1 MSSEFTKKRKGKK
14 QKNSKENEISEVNA
28 DNPTFLKKNISIE
41 SGDKKIIRVFN
52 EGKVVVKYEEMH
64 KKTENSKL
72 KTMVIEQDN
81 GLDIGLSDLEDDK
94 DLIVPINIKEKIEK
108 LILKILYDKKSV
120 KSLKIL
126 TGIVLERAVK
136 EKIIISEKHIN
147 LIIHQLN
154 KEQQIQFSQRDGWK
168 IKI

>member
-1 MSSEFTKKRKGKK
+1 
-14 QKNSKENEISEVNA
+14 KNSKENEISEINT
-28 DNPTFLKKNISIE
+28 DNPTFLKKNTSIE
-41 SGDKKIIRVFN
+41 REDKKIIRVLN
-52 EGKVVVKYEEMH
+52 EGKVVVKYEDMH

-72 KTMVIEQDN
+72 KTMVIEQDD
-81 GLDIGLSDLEDDK
+81 GLDISLSDLEGDK
-94 DLIVPINIKEKIEK
+94 DLIVPFDIKEKIES

-126 TGIVLERAVK
+126 AEIVLESAVK
-136 EKIIISEKHIN
+136 EKIILSEKQVN